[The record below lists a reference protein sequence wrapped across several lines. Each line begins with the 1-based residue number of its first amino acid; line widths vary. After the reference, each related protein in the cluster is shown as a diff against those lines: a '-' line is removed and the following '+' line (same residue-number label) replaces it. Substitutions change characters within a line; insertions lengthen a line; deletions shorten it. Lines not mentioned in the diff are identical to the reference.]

1 MKDDK
6 KSPKY
11 GIASLVIRA
20 EKSVIRIAPAASII
34 MIFSLLSG
42 AALAGV
48 NTLYISRLLNDI
60 AKISDQVGLKNQVLI
75 DAVILILIYLLR
87 KVSGGLFEG
96 AMIRV
101 DAKTMYYL
109 QIELRKKCTKL
120 PLYIYEDSE
129 KIDELERAKNALN
142 ETRISDLTLS
152 FYNIL
157 SEVVQVVTV
166 SVVLFTFN
174 EWLVAISLFSVA
186 PYFIIRYIRGNMF
199 YELKWFQAKDE
210 RKKNYL
216 YKLFN
221 NKQSVKELRVFSVQ
235 EYIKE
240 KWRHV
245 RDDINKETWAFG
257 KKDIFSLLICD
268 ILKTLGYLLSVVF
281 VVRFTIRGEINVGD
295 LSAAMLA
302 FLNFQNSMKY
312 FLINMARVP
321 ECASFTKDFYQF
333 MDLEEENC
341 VNASD
346 DILEGIQLKDVS
358 FRYPNKDAVIKGVSF
373 EIKPGE
379 KVVIIGENGSGKT
392 TLTKLM
398 LGLYSC
404 EEGMVRYGKQDIK
417 DIDKNDLYERIAVVN
432 QEFVKYCLTIR
443 QNITLNEMINHH
455 EDEKILEIIRR
466 LQLEDILGEEGLD
479 TMLGAEFGGKELS
492 QGQWQ
497 KLAIARA
504 IYRKSEILFLDEPTS
519 ALDPMIENEILLTFL
534 DMMKEKTA
542 VIVSHR
548 VGLCR
553 EVDKI
558 IVMKDGNICEIGSHD
573 QLMSIRGEYYQLYS
587 AQSQWYC

>member
-1 MKDDK
+1 MKEDK

-60 AKISDQVGLKNQVLI
+60 AKISDHVGLKNQVLI

-174 EWLVAISLFSVA
+174 KWLVAISLFSVA

-210 RKKNYL
+210 RKKNNL

-245 RDDINKETWAFG
+245 RDDINKETWAFR